1 MFTNIA
7 PAAALGPLPLPC
19 LAGIWES
26 WDYEVGAPERMK
38 GLVSM
43 V

>member
-26 WDYEVGAPERMK
+26 WDEVGAPERMK